1 MDKLERYIKKKL
13 KTDTEDFD
21 VWFKKNKVRLNGFKN
36 EEDVTERQNG
46 RNAIVITSLSIKYK

>member
-1 MDKLERYIKKKL
+1 MGKLERHIKKKL

-21 VWFKKNKVRLNGFKN
+21 VWFKKNKVRLNG
-36 EEDVTERQNG
+36 RQNG